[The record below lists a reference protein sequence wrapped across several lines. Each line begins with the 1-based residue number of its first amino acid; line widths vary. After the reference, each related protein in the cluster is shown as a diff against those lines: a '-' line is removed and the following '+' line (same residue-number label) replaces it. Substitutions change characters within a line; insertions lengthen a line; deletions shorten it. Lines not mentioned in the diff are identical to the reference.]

1 MMFFR
6 KKPAG
11 DGEES
16 KAAETA
22 EAQFAF
28 IHKALLVVDGSRPSL
43 EASDFA
49 VNFARQTGCELL
61 ATFVVDTATLDYL
74 QQMRIFLSEERE
86 ELERDL
92 ERKGRRY
99 LDAVQELGQKHKL
112 HIATHIC
119 HGRFH
124 QTVLKLARELEVNL
138 LIIGGWKYEIK
149 QKDSSSVER
158 QLIMDLAECPVIV
171 VKKCDERR

>member
-6 KKPAG
+6 KKTS
-11 DGEES
+11 GEET
-16 KAAETA
+16 KKNEAPAAEFT
-22 EAQFAF
+22 F
-28 IHKALLVVDGSRPSL
+28 IQKALLVVDGSKPSL
-43 EASDFA
+43 EAADFA
-49 VNFARQTGCELL
+49 VNFARQTGCELV

-74 QQMRIFLSEERE
+74 QQMRIFVSEERQ
-86 ELERDL
+86 ELEQDL

-99 LDAVQELGQKHKL
+99 LDTVQELGQKHNL
-112 HIATHIC
+112 YIATHMC

-124 QTVLKLARELEVNL
+124 QTALKLARELEVDL

-171 VKKCDERR
+171 VKKCEEHK